1 MDAYWS
7 EARNIG
13 DPAVLRELAQE
24 VGLPPDDVERVLDGD
39 EYLERIEASTRSAL
53 SLGASGVPA
62 WLLAERLLVVGAQPR
77 EVFEQAFD
85 RLATMV

>member
-13 DPAVLRELAQE
+13 DPAVLRELAHE

-39 EYLERIEASTRSAL
+39 DYLERIEASTRSAL

-62 WLLAERLLVVGAQPR
+62 WLLDERLLVVGAQPR
-77 EVFEQAFD
+77 DVFEQAFD

>member
-13 DPAVLRELAQE
+13 DPEILRELAAE
-24 VGLPPDDVERVLDGD
+24 VGLAADDVDRVLAGD
-39 EYLERIEASTRSAL
+39 DYLERIDASTRSAL

-62 WLLAERLLVVGAQPR
+62 WLLDERLLVVGAQPR

-85 RLATMV
+85 RLASMV

>member
-62 WLLAERLLVVGAQPR
+62 WLLDERLLVVGAQPR

-85 RLATMV
+85 RLATTV